1 VFSAILGYKRRMM
14 KEVDLM
20 IFDFDGTL
28 VSTGIDLAAA
38 VNYTLQQL
46 DIPMKSED
54 EIIAFVGDG
63 VRKLI
68 ERSLGVQS
76 ILLYDDAIK
85 IFGKY
90 YSEHLLDNTTICPSV
105 KDVLENFA
113 KKKKVIITNK
123 RYDFTIAI
131 VRGLTLE
138 KHFIE
143 IIGEDST
150 LYKKPDKRLVDDLL
164 NKYNVPR
171 EKFVIIGDG
180 MNDVLLAKNARIISC
195 IYLNGLGRRQDLLEA
210 NADYYCEDLLE
221 INSLFC

>member
-1 VFSAILGYKRRMM
+1 M
-14 KEVDLM
+14 KEIDLM

-38 VNYTLQQL
+38 VNYTLQKL
-46 DIPMKSED
+46 AIPQKQED

-68 ERSLGVQS
+68 ERSLGTPN
-76 ILLYDDAIK
+76 IGLYDEAIK
-85 IFGKY
+85 IFGRY

-131 VRGLTLE
+131 ASGLTLE

-143 IIGEDST
+143 IIGEGST

-171 EKFVIIGDG
+171 EKVVIVGDG
-180 MNDVLLAKNARIISC
+180 MNDFLLAKNAGIISC

>member
-1 VFSAILGYKRRMM
+1 
-14 KEVDLM
+14 
-20 IFDFDGTL
+20 
-28 VSTGIDLAAA
+28 
-38 VNYTLQQL
+38 
-46 DIPMKSED
+46 MKSED

-171 EKFVIIGDG
+171 EKVVIIGDG